1 MNTWGSDL
9 IAILIWPG
17 LICGTLLGWLYMW
30 FIRKLSARF
39 QGRQG
44 PPFYQPFFDF
54 IKLLGKE
61 TIIPGNINRVLFYGL
76 PVVSL
81 ASVIFALAMVPVPGN
96 PLKAFPG
103 DLIVFIY
110 LLETPAL
117 CEILA
122 GFSTRSPYGQV
133 GASREAMMSLAYNL
147 PFLAAV
153 IALAV
158 RAGSFNLTTI
168 ANQPL
173 SWASLAAAVAFFLS
187 LPAKLKSNPFSIAN
201 AEQEI
206 VAGAHTE
213 YSGTPLAMF
222 ELSHMLELVA
232 LVSLFAALVI
242 APFASG
248 VLGLLLFLVVS
259 VLVIILLTAIG
270 NATARL
276 KLNQAFSFYWR
287 WGAVAAVLAVVVAVI
302 S

>member
-1 MNTWGSDL
+1 MNTWVSDL
-9 IAILIWPG
+9 FAILIWPG
-17 LICGTLLGWLYMW
+17 LICGTLLGWFYLW
-30 FIRKLSARF
+30 FIRKLTARF

-61 TIIPGNINRVLFYGL
+61 TIIPGNIKRVLFYGL
-76 PVVSL
+76 PIVSL
-81 ASVIFALAMVPVPGN
+81 ASVLFALALVPVPGN
-96 PLKAFPG
+96 PLNAFPG

-117 CEILA
+117 CDILA

-147 PFLAAV
+147 PFLAAM

-158 RAGSFNLTTI
+158 RAGSFNLFII
-168 ANQPL
+168 AKQPL
-173 SWASLAAAVAFFLS
+173 SWTSLAAAIAFFLS
-187 LPAKLKSNPFSIAN
+187 LPAKLKSNPFSISN

-213 YSGTPLAMF
+213 YSGFPLALF
-222 ELSHMLELVA
+222 ELSHTLELVA
-232 LVSLFAALVI
+232 LVSLFATLIVT
-242 APFASG
+242 PFFTGIVSW
-248 VLGLLLFLVVS
+248 LLFLVISFV
-259 VLVIILLTAIG
+259 VIFLLTVLG
-270 NATARL
+270 TATARL

-287 WGAVAAVLAVVVAVI
+287 WGAITAVLAVAVSVI
-302 S
+302 K

>member
-81 ASVIFALAMVPVPGN
+81 ASVIFALALVPVPGN

-158 RAGSFNLTTI
+158 RASTGVTAVVFFHH
-168 ANQPL
+168 P
-173 SWASLAAAVAFFLS
+173 AAVG
-187 LPAKLKSNPFSIAN
+187 
-201 AEQEI
+201 
-206 VAGAHTE
+206 AG
-213 YSGTPLAMF
+213 
-222 ELSHMLELVA
+222 
-232 LVSLFAALVI
+232 
-242 APFASG
+242 
-248 VLGLLLFLVVS
+248 
-259 VLVIILLTAIG
+259 
-270 NATARL
+270 
-276 KLNQAFSFYWR
+276 
-287 WGAVAAVLAVVVAVI
+287 
-302 S
+302 